1 MPWKPSEPIVKL
13 EIICPNESIGDLI
26 KLCDSRRGIFRD
38 QKILSEERSILHY
51 EMPLAEIIFD
61 FYDKLKS
68 VTHGYGTM
76 DYELVEYRIDK
87 LSKVQILV
95 NGEEVEAL
103 SLICHRDGGI
113 PHSGHLEQAQERD
126 RSTPI

>member
-1 MPWKPSEPIVKL
+1 
-13 EIICPNESIGDLI
+13 
-26 KLCDSRRGIFRD
+26 
-38 QKILSEERSILHY
+38 
-51 EMPLAEIIFD
+51 MPLAEIIFD

-103 SLICHRDGGI
+103 SLICHRDWRGI
-113 PHSGHLEQAQERD
+113 PHSCYFEQAQERD

>member
-1 MPWKPSEPIVKL
+1 
-13 EIICPNESIGDLI
+13 
-26 KLCDSRRGIFRD
+26 
-38 QKILSEERSILHY
+38 
-51 EMPLAEIIFD
+51 MPLAEIIFD

-103 SLICHRDGGI
+103 
-113 PHSGHLEQAQERD
+113 
-126 RSTPI
+126 T